1 MKITAFKEG
10 AFNTSISIKTCPF
23 FETTWFFRE
32 IDRSLEN
39 KILSKDDHKIQ
50 VEVIQSILN

>member
-10 AFNTSISIKTCPF
+10 AFNTSINIKTCPF